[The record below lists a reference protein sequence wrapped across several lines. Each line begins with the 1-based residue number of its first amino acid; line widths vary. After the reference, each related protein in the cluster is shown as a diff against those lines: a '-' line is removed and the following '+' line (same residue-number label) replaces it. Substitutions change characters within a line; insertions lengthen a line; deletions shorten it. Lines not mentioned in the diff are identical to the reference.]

1 MEKATSTIAKLT
13 ADLQHH
19 ATSGRVVMSDQ
30 ATALASVDFDKARFA
45 ATLKTRAL
53 PPYGSGQCAKYVRIA
68 LEAAGMATG
77 PNPRLAK
84 DYGPYLEARGFT
96 AVARFV
102 SGDAVSKGVDSAGF
116 KLEVGDVAVIQN
128 PSSSTAGHIQGY
140 DGANW
145 ISDFVQD
152 AFWPGPA
159 YRSEKPSYV
168 IYRR

>member
-1 MEKATSTIAKLT
+1 MDPIWR
-13 ADLQHH
+13 
-19 ATSGRVVMSDQ
+19 GG
-30 ATALASVDFDKARFA
+30 AS
-45 ATLKTRAL
+45 
-53 PPYGSGQCAKYVRIA
+53 PP
-68 LEAAGMATG
+68 
-77 PNPRLAK
+77 
-84 DYGPYLEARGFT
+84 
-96 AVARFV
+96 ARFV

-159 YRSEKPSYV
+159 YRSEKPAYV